1 MTREGKSFR
10 DETFTFFFCAYPR
23 FCLLLPAKMQISFK
37 NIREPFMRMPIV
49 LHVLLIVGVLCLLS
63 AITLQALKGYTL
75 HNQAIVVPDVKG
87 LQLEEASTFFENND
101 LRYTVIDSVYTK
113 DVPPGAIYEMVPGAG
128 SRVKE
133 GRIIFVTLNARTV
146 QTASVPDVADLSFRQ
161 AYALLQ
167 SKGFTSIDILYV
179 AGRYR
184 DLALSVELRGQPL
197 KPGERVPIAAQLVLK
212 VSDGGSAPDAASG
225 DSIDTPPPPPRPRT
239 EETTTTSS
247 ENEKWF

>member
-10 DETFTFFFCAYPR
+10 DETFTFFFCAYAC
-23 FCLLLPAKMQISFK
+23 FCLLLPAKMQIRFK

-146 QTASVPDVADLSFRQ
+146 QTAPVPDVADLSFRQ

-225 DSIDTPPPPPRPRT
+225 DSIDTPPPRPRM
-239 EETTTTSS
+239 EEATTSS

>member
-1 MTREGKSFR
+1 
-10 DETFTFFFCAYPR
+10 
-23 FCLLLPAKMQISFK
+23 MQIRFK

-128 SRVKE
+128 SKVKE

-197 KPGERVPIAAQLVLK
+197 KPGERVPVAAQLVLK

>member
-1 MTREGKSFR
+1 
-10 DETFTFFFCAYPR
+10 
-23 FCLLLPAKMQISFK
+23 MQIRFK

-128 SRVKE
+128 SKVKE

-146 QTASVPDVADLSFRQ
+146 QTSSVPDVADLSFRQ

-225 DSIDTPPPPPRPRT
+225 DSIDTPPPPPRPHT

>member
-37 NIREPFMRMPIV
+37 NIREQFMRMPIV

-87 LQLEEASTFFENND
+87 LQFEEASTFFENND

-184 DLALSVELRGQPL
+184 DLALSVELRGKPL
-197 KPGERVPIAAQLVLK
+197 KPGERVPVAAQLVLK

>member
-1 MTREGKSFR
+1 
-10 DETFTFFFCAYPR
+10 
-23 FCLLLPAKMQISFK
+23 MQIRFK

>member
-10 DETFTFFFCAYPR
+10 DETFTFFFCAYAC
-23 FCLLLPAKMQISFK
+23 FCLLLPAKMQIRFK

-113 DVPPGAIYEMVPGAG
+113 DVPPGAIYELVPGAG

-179 AGRYR
+179 PGRYR

>member
-37 NIREPFMRMPIV
+37 NIREQFMRMPIV

-87 LQLEEASTFFENND
+87 LQFEEASTFFENND

-128 SRVKE
+128 SKVKE

-146 QTASVPDVADLSFRQ
+146 QTAPVPDVADLSFRQ

-179 AGRYR
+179 PGCYR

>member
-10 DETFTFFFCAYPR
+10 DETFTFFFCAYAR
-23 FCLLLPAKMQISFK
+23 FCLLLPAKMQIDFK
-37 NIREPFMRMPIV
+37 NIREQFMRMPIV
-49 LHVLLIVGVLCLLS
+49 LHVLLIGGVLCLLS
-63 AITLQALKGYTL
+63 AITLQALRGYTL

-128 SRVKE
+128 SKVKE
-133 GRIIFVTLNARTV
+133 GRIIFVTLNARTA

-167 SKGFTSIDILYV
+167 SKGFTSIEILYV
-179 AGRYR
+179 SGRYR
-184 DLALSVELRGQPL
+184 DLALGIELRGHLL
-197 KPGERVPIAAQLVLK
+197 KPGERVPVAARLVLK

-225 DSIDTPPPPPRPRT
+225 DSIDTSPESSRPHT
-239 EETTTTSS
+239 EETTSSPS

>member
-10 DETFTFFFCAYPR
+10 NETFTFFFCAYAR
-23 FCLLLPAKMQISFK
+23 FCLLLPAKMQIDFK
-37 NIREPFMRMPIV
+37 NIREQFMRMPIV
-49 LHVLLIVGVLCLLS
+49 LHVLLIGGVLCLLS
-63 AITLQALKGYTL
+63 AITLQALRGYTL

-113 DVPPGAIYEMVPGAG
+113 DVSPGAIYEMVPGAG
-128 SRVKE
+128 SKVKE

-146 QTASVPDVADLSFRQ
+146 QTAPVPDVADLSFRQ

-167 SKGFTSIDILYV
+167 SKGFTSVDILYV
-179 AGRYR
+179 PGRYR
-184 DLALSVELRGQPL
+184 DLALGVELRGNSL
-197 KPGERVPIAAQLVLK
+197 KPGERVPVAAQLVLK
-212 VSDGGSAPDAASG
+212 VSDGGSAPNAASG
-225 DSIDTPPPPPRPRT
+225 DSINTSPDPSRPHT
-239 EETTTTSS
+239 EETTATSS

>member
-1 MTREGKSFR
+1 
-10 DETFTFFFCAYPR
+10 
-23 FCLLLPAKMQISFK
+23 MQISFK
-37 NIREPFMRMPIV
+37 NIREQFMRMPIV

-63 AITLQALKGYTL
+63 AITLQSLKGYTL

-87 LQLEEASTFFENND
+87 LQLEEAATFFDNND

-128 SRVKE
+128 SKVKE

-146 QTASVPDVADLSFRQ
+146 QTAPVPDITDLSFRQ

-179 AGRYR
+179 PGRYR
-184 DLALSVELRGQPL
+184 DLALGVELRGNPL
-197 KPGERVPIAAQLVLK
+197 KPGERIPVAAQLVLK

-225 DSIDTPPPPPRPRT
+225 DSIDTPPRPRT
-239 EETTTTSS
+239 EEATTSS

>member
-37 NIREPFMRMPIV
+37 NIREQFMRMPIV

-87 LQLEEASTFFENND
+87 LQFEEASTFFENND

-128 SRVKE
+128 SKVKE

-146 QTASVPDVADLSFRQ
+146 QTAPVPDVADLSFRQ

>member
-1 MTREGKSFR
+1 
-10 DETFTFFFCAYPR
+10 
-23 FCLLLPAKMQISFK
+23 
-37 NIREPFMRMPIV
+37 MRMPIV

-128 SRVKE
+128 SKVKE